1 MLQDRQ
7 HVHVGRRGPE
17 VAAQAPATCLL
28 EDLPFPLAG
37 PLLRDLPA
45 FVPNL
50 AERDALKSQVA
61 SFWPLQAYV
70 RSGASRAMWL
80 MILNSLCGVST
91 WMPYPW
97 ASQLSNDGGFT
108 GATIESLVTERGSSA
123 ATIGVAKPYG
133 LVACVADRVQWV
145 LGANLLE
152 AARLFSGRPWRPA
165 DSAAFPAEHVRSYQT

>member
-17 VAAQAPATCLL
+17 VAAQAPAACFL
-28 EDLPFPLAG
+28 EDFPFPLAD

-50 AERDALKSQVA
+50 AEQRCAEVPGGVVLA
-61 SFWPLQAYV
+61 LQAYV
-70 RSGASRAMWL
+70 RSCASRAMWL

-91 WMPYPW
+91 WMPHPW

-108 GATIESLVTERGSSA
+108 EATIESLVTERGSNA

-133 LVACVADRVQWV
+133 PVACVADRVHGV

-152 AARLFSGRPWRPA
+152 AARLFSGRPWRPT
-165 DSAAFPAEHVRSYQT
+165 DSAAFPAKHVRSYQT